1 MTGRAAPDATPRP
14 SPVPLLAI
22 LVGGAAWGVLVA
34 VVVAGGSELV
44 VFIGLLSV
52 PLVYA
57 LGMTAWRAI
66 LGAWLAGKAGRA
78 VLRGHGDERRV
89 REALEG
95 EVDTTRVAGLASLP
109 GAWVFPAAGLAVGLP
124 AWLLVALLAP
134 TGGLAA
140 GLLVAVGSMTAGA
153 LLGRLVRRGRMPLG
167 DE

>member
-1 MTGRAAPDATPRP
+1 M
-14 SPVPLLAI
+14 PLLGI

-34 VVVAGGSELV
+34 LVVAGGSELV
-44 VFIGLLSV
+44 IFIGLVAV

-78 VLRGHGDERRV
+78 LLRGRGDERRV
-89 REALEG
+89 REALG
-95 EVDTTRVAGLASLP
+95 REVDTMREAGPASLP

-124 AWLLVALLAP
+124 AWLLTAALAP
-134 TGGLAA
+134 TRGLEA
-140 GLLVAVGSMTAGA
+140 GLLVAVGSVASGA